1 MKAQEMLN
9 ACCKAIT
16 TQVQYGFSPDDAGV
30 QLVIPKGFYPK
41 KFPRGYLLC
50 QTNNGHFVY
59 QFKALKLLNWLAK
72 NWSSDGKGHE

>member
-1 MKAQEMLN
+1 MKAQEMLD

-30 QLVIPKGFYPK
+30 QLVIPKWGYPK

-50 QTNNGHFVY
+50 QTNDGSLVY
-59 QFKALKLLNWLAK
+59 QFKALKLLNWLSK
-72 NWSSDGKGHE
+72 NWSSVGDGEE